1 MRRSMASELF
11 RISDLR
17 FQIEETPNSNANADP
32 SFVFPRAR
40 EAADKGIRDDSVRQG
55 GAEKRAGLYGKARPC
70 DENANAKTNA
80 KANADP
86 SPLKRVRD
94 DGVNQSQKPHA
105 QLRRMGHPDPN
116 ANATANLHC
125 AGALGVEFVC

>member
-1 MRRSMASELF
+1 MRRSMSTELF

-17 FQIEETPNSNANADP
+17 FQIEETPNSN
-32 SFVFPRAR
+32 
-40 EAADKGIRDDSVRQG
+40 
-55 GAEKRAGLYGKARPC
+55 
-70 DENANAKTNA
+70 
-80 KANADP
+80 ANADP